1 MEWRMPFSAATSHL
15 THNPKVKTSF
25 ALNKKPKK
33 SRVSNEILYLR
44 NPAPL
49 TMSRP
54 LKDLLPNLST
64 EIGVGNSFRTH
75 DRCFLSHLQRL
86 SGHIRMSLKGK
97 C

>member
-33 SRVSNEILYLR
+33 SRVFNEFLYLR

-64 EIGVGNSFRTH
+64 EKVLAIFIVFEPTIPLCSVSSSETVWPYI
-75 DRCFLSHLQRL
+75 Q
-86 SGHIRMSLKGK
+86 
-97 C
+97 